1 MHNFKQDSDGQK
13 SFPQLKTDVTTKSRN
28 HLVPIPS
35 QRNLAIDTS
44 SSSSAQ
50 PSLSFHYAWYGG
62 TGFLCVGHPGH
73 LVPPLGL
80 YFLCLGII
88 QSCLPASPVFPYLG
102 LIFTQI
108 NLSPNTSLCTNCTFF
123 GGKSFEL
130 GNIYIVWITSRGKYF
145 LGHADDAELDYDDA
159 MMPCV
164 SVRVWDIPDICH
176 NHHNQGSLFFQ

>member
-13 SFPQLKTDVTTKSRN
+13 SFPHLKTDVTTKWRN

-50 PSLSFHYAWYGG
+50 PSLSFHYAWYEG

-80 YFLCLGII
+80 
-88 QSCLPASPVFPYLG
+88 
-102 LIFTQI
+102 
-108 NLSPNTSLCTNCTFF
+108 FF
-123 GGKSFEL
+123 SVSGYHSKLFREVCGKSKWKFKMAFAMK
-130 GNIYIVWITSRGKYF
+130 GGVGSRGG
-145 LGHADDAELDYDDA
+145 LECH
-159 MMPCV
+159 
-164 SVRVWDIPDICH
+164 IPILKNDFC
-176 NHHNQGSLFFQ
+176 